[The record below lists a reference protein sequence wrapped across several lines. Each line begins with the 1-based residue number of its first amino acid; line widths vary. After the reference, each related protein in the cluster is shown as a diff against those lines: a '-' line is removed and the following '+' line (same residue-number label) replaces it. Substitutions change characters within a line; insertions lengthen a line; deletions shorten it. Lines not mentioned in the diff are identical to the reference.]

1 MESIIIGVVLIGVLT
16 ILSSIHTLQD
26 NVSHMNSILNKI
38 AKQVGVPGLDIDSEL
53 RALIAEGK
61 KVQAVKKARMVLGFS
76 LVEAKEYVDSL
87 SDDYHP

>member
-26 NVSHMNSILNKI
+26 NVSRMNSILNKI

>member
-1 MESIIIGVVLIGVLT
+1 MKKIMKYAIIGVVLIGVLT

-53 RALIAEGK
+53 RALVAEGK
-61 KVQAVKKARMVLGFS
+61 KVQAVKKVRMVLGLS
-76 LVEAKEYVDSL
+76 LLEAKEYVDSL
-87 SDDYHP
+87 